1 MDTRERLMR
10 TALELFSER
19 GLDGGSMRE
28 IARRAGV
35 NVATAYHHFGS
46 KRGLFLA
53 VCRELG
59 WQAAIEEAP
68 QVLALGL
75 DARMPLRQML
85 EELFFESWTAMAKGA
100 DFIRLSIGE
109 SLKGDEDA
117 LAVGAQFRD
126 AGHAILEQFV
136 VQTGLADGEDAEAM
150 AWTIRT
156 LVYGAFVEALMYD
169 MLSPDTLR
177 RRAGQLAAVL
187 TPQDEP
193 PAKARKK
200 SDAPTKKRGL
210 TSRTRSTE
218 RPPKAKGGGR

>member
-1 MDTRERLMR
+1 METRERLLR

-19 GLDGGSMRE
+19 GVDGGSMRE

-59 WQAAIEEAP
+59 WQAAIEDAP

-75 DARMPLRQML
+75 DARLPLRQML

-136 VQTGLADGEDAEAM
+136 VQTGLAESKDAEAM

-169 MLSPDTLR
+169 MLTPETMR
-177 RRAGQLAAVL
+177 RRAGHLAAVL
-187 TPQDEP
+187 TPKDEP
-193 PAKARKK
+193 APKARRK
-200 SDAPTKKRGL
+200 SDAPSRKRGL
-210 TSRTRSTE
+210 TAPTRSAE
-218 RPPKAKGGGR
+218 RSRKAKGEGR